1 KDAVR
6 FQPARAVVSLERGIN
21 KLITD
26 AAFHILN
33 AFYGTTERAYA
44 RFYVLETIARVPY
57 FSYVSILHLYESF
70 GWWRRIEFLKAH
82 FDESVNETHHLMIM
96 ESLGGDRSWVDRFVA
111 QHIAVGYYFFAIFC
125 YLISP
130 RMAYHLS
137 ELVEEHAYETYDK
150 FLMSQGDFLKTQPAP
165 EVVHPILVTIDPALI
180 VQLLFALAPLAD
192 HVSLQSSFSHPDSD
206 SLSKLPSPPVLIL
219 TVSPS
224 RFPPVQIAVSY
235 YNGGNLYRFDGF
247 QMQADT
253 ERPSPR
259 VESLYDVFVN
269 IRDDEAEHCKTMRAC
284 QAAQTGRGELAARNS
299 ELGKGGLAIGRREL
313 ETGRV

>member
-1 KDAVR
+1 MSTSSLPTAIED
-6 FQPARAVVSLERGIN
+6 FPLSPNPLPDSQPARAVVSLERGIN

-33 AFYGTTERAYA
+33 TFYGTTERAYA

-96 ESLGGDRSWVDRFVA
+96 EALGGDRSWMDRFVA

-150 FLMSQGDFLKTQPAP
+150 FLMSQGELLKTQPAP
-165 EVVHPILVTIDPALI
+165 EV
-180 VQLLFALAPLAD
+180 
-192 HVSLQSSFSHPDSD
+192 
-206 SLSKLPSPPVLIL
+206 
-219 TVSPS
+219 
-224 RFPPVQIAVSY
+224 AVSY

-247 QMQADT
+247 QVQPDT
-253 ERPSPR
+253 SRPSPL

-284 QAAQTGRGELAARNS
+284 QAVQR
-299 ELGKGGLAIGRREL
+299 GKGLHDVGCSGVVECAVTSSSAADRMP
-313 ETGRV
+313 VD